1 MKRIQRTRFIS
12 GTTGKTEYDTKGGFL
27 NKSIDTPLSSIQKT
41 GFRDC
46 NSKKQTRR
54 DNEQEVI
61 GTNEER
67 NIRNSKRVTVR
78 GNEEVKVSDS
88 KEVKVSNSKEVKV
101 SNSKEVKVRTN
112 KEVIVESKI
121 QTLRM
126 YLRLIGNVL
135 NPLGVSFDSHLMRK
149 DMNMPKGTRNT
160 LGHLK
165 KAVSLHNK
173 LRSKNPTVS
182 KKESESEAS
191 VLNKIIILLNEV
203 DQELDRLGGGSK

>member
-46 NSKKQTRR
+46 SSKRQTRR

-67 NIRNSKRVTVR
+67 NVRNSKRVTVR
-78 GNEEVKVSDS
+78 GNE
-88 KEVKVSNSKEVKV
+88 EVKVSNSKEVKV

-149 DMNMPKGTRNT
+149 DMNMPKGIRNT

-165 KAVSLHNK
+165 KAVSLHNN